1 MRAGSFRESQQKKR
15 GEDKKICILLLEI
28 LQRDR
33 DAFAILQPDMA
44 DNIRENYVL
53 SDPAETATCQA
64 RFWLL
69 AWQGRPLRQRAEPGA
84 RRRRLTPAVL
94 P

>member
-44 DNIRENYVL
+44 GLAVGHEATQACPIRKQRPAGP
-53 SDPAETATCQA
+53 DPAETATA
-64 RFWLL
+64 AALTTL
-69 AWQGRPLRQRAEPGA
+69 AQSIVNGAEE
-84 RRRRLTPAVL
+84 
-94 P
+94 